1 MFFSSVSRRRCSTMG
16 EVAQT
21 RPIDP
26 AGTKHSSVLFIDT
39 LAMAKRLESTGE
51 RIHCNNFKY
60 WDRSLSKG
68 PD

>member
-1 MFFSSVSRRRCSTMG
+1 MG

-39 LAMAKRLESTGE
+39 LAMAKRLESSGE